1 MLYKFQYFYRHLFFQ
16 FNHLQDILPFARFQ
30 DGPAACTK
38 PVPTEW
44 VKKFE
49 FKTEPNVI
57 LLKGGQKV
65 KFFLDLDL
73 AKEIPEGSYLGVEAY
88 ALKPSNLGILP
99 CFPIAVSS
107 VLNTIIF
114 HFCF

>member
-1 MLYKFQYFYRHLFFQ
+1 M
-16 FNHLQDILPFARFQ
+16 
-30 DGPAACTK
+30 
-38 PVPTEW
+38 
-44 VKKFE
+44 
-49 FKTEPNVI
+49 

-65 KFFLDLDL
+65 RFFLDLEL

-88 ALKPSNLGILP
+88 ALKPSNLGIVP

-114 HFCF
+114 HFCLNKYQMNAEILLIFNCTLYLKDSES